1 MAKAQPLPDPDGSR
15 RAALLARLEYNLDPR
30 TDDRTD
36 AVYTAHPKPKKEAS

>member
-30 TDDRTD
+30 TDERVD
-36 AVYTAHPKPKKEAS
+36 AVYTAHPTPQKEAS